1 MKSSDFSAGADPDT
15 RITDAG
21 KGFGVNRDL
30 VSALAGNQANR
41 DRAVA
46 HSTRRVV
53 LASLGVMQ
61 EQKAG
66 RKRVRAV
73 ALAAALVVFLILGPL
88 VWWAGET
95 LIEEERLSGLSGQ
108 LSLGIFFL
116 SAALLAS
123 ALLAG
128 WLRKRS

>member
-1 MKSSDFSAGADPDT
+1 MKRSDLSVGPDT
-15 RITDAG
+15 NPPIGGAG
-21 KGFGVNRDL
+21 NGFGASHDL

-41 DRAVA
+41 DCAVA

-61 EQKAG
+61 QQKAG
-66 RKRVRAV
+66 RKRVRAL
-73 ALAAALVVFLILGPL
+73 ALAAALVVFLVLGPL

-95 LIEEERLSGLSGQ
+95 LIEEERLAGLSGQ
-108 LSLGIFFL
+108 LSVGIFFL

-128 WLRKRS
+128 WLRRKS

>member
-1 MKSSDFSAGADPDT
+1 VGAS
-15 RITDAG
+15 RE
-21 KGFGVNRDL
+21 L

-41 DRAVA
+41 DCAVA

-73 ALAAALVVFLILGPL
+73 ALAAALVVFLVLGPL

-95 LIEEERLSGLSGQ
+95 LIEEERLTGMTGQ
-108 LSLGIFFL
+108 LSLCIFFF

-128 WLRKRS
+128 WLRKKS